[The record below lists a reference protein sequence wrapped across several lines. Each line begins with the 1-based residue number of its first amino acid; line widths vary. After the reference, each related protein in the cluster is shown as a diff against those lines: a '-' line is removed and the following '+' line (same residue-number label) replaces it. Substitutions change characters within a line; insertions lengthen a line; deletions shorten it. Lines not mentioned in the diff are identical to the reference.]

1 LTDQARL
8 IEQKLEAVR
17 QDAIKILLAQGM
29 TETLPP
35 GAAGTTP
42 GGAGTVPPGEPGS
55 RRDRYMQLLTEYHDA
70 LAAYIQHRKDVAAHA
85 QQYHQQAQDQQALNT
100 PIDVPTPKL
109 LKLRAQDACY
119 QLQAR
124 ERMLVVDEMQMR
136 DLLNALVTE
145 RGQLAPQAF
154 MNQWLSGQS
163 RAMSLM
169 QGAHDFEDGVIQKQA
184 LSSNE
189 LHDQVHLAFDSGDFV
204 GSQKVYDE
212 VERRH
217 ALIQE
222 EVQRAGSH
230 MSLAR
235 EFILKLGLL
244 NPQAPAAGGSS
255 DSGDSSNGSFANADA
270 ELDREYQHVQQLYAE
285 LQSSRPTR

>member
-1 LTDQARL
+1 LTDEARL
-8 IEQKLEAVR
+8 IEQRLDIVR
-17 QDAIKILLAQGM
+17 QDALKILLAQGM

-35 GAAGTTP
+35 GEAGVTP
-42 GGAGTVPPGEPGS
+42 GGAGADQPGGTGS
-55 RRDRYMQLLTEYHDA
+55 RRDRYMQLLNEYHAA

-85 QQYHQQAQDQQALNT
+85 QQYHQQAQDQQALAS

-136 DLLNALVTE
+136 DLLSALVTE
-145 RGQLAPQAF
+145 RGQMAPQAF
-154 MNQWLSGQS
+154 MNQWLGGQS
-163 RAMSLM
+163 HAITLM
-169 QGAHDFEDGVIQKQA
+169 QAAHDFEDGVIQKQA
-184 LSSNE
+184 VCSNQ

-222 EVQRAGSH
+222 EVQRAGTH

-235 EFILKLGLL
+235 EFILKLSLL

-270 ELDREYQHVQQLYAE
+270 ELDREYQHVQELYAE